1 MPDDR
6 VDEVVHLIVSLA
18 EVTEIEVEKG
28 RVRVVMAG
36 DDQESARLLT
46 KVVRAGI
53 EVAEW
58 RVDAAGLEELFLQI
72 TADDEDD
79 QK

>member
-1 MPDDR
+1 
-6 VDEVVHLIVSLA
+6 LA
-18 EVTEIEVEKG
+18 
-28 RVRVVMAG
+28 RVVA
-36 DDQESARLLT
+36 
-46 KVVRAGI
+46 AGI

-79 QK
+79 QS